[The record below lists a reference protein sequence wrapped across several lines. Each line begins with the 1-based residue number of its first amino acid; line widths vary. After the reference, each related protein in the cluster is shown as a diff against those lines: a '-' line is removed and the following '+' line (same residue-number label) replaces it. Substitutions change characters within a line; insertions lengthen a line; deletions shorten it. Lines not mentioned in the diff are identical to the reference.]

1 MSWIDPLLDRLA
13 EKPTGGYNSSDTPAV
28 EPTALAAIALAAHG
42 RVEPARRALE
52 WLMEI
57 QASDG
62 SLGIRAS
69 QSNPHWATGWAVMA
83 WQLAVPPLAE
93 TVHRPPVCEPADGS
107 SSGPAS
113 SSWAGAARRGLAWL
127 LAWKGEAQQASPEL
141 GHNTALQGWS
151 WVEGTHSW
159 VEPTA
164 INLWALKTG
173 GRAAHPRSREAVRLL
188 LDRML
193 PSGGWNYG
201 NTAVLGTTLR
211 PHVQPTG
218 LALAALAGEE
228 EAAAACEQAVR
239 TLSAMISAKTTAASL
254 AYALIG
260 MAGHGTWPPGADA
273 WLAAAGQ
280 RALDRNASGYTL
292 ALLALASRGSQCP
305 WFQRGR
311 SSVGANAVVGGSSA
325 ASPIRTN
332 LRTERWNPPRH
343 QIAAVE
349 E

>member
-1 MSWIDPLLDRLA
+1 MRRI
-13 EKPTGGYNSSDTPAV
+13 
-28 EPTALAAIALAAHG
+28 
-42 RVEPARRALE
+42 EPARRALD

-57 QASDG
+57 QAPDG

-69 QSNPHWATGWAVMA
+69 QNNPHWATGWAVMA
-83 WQLAVPPLAE
+83 WQLAAAEAPPAYP
-93 TVHRPPVCEPADGS
+93 VHRPADGS
-107 SSGPAS
+107 SIAPATL
-113 SSWAGAARRGLAWL
+113 SWADAARRGLAWL
-127 LAWKGEAQQASPEL
+127 LAWKGESQPASPEL
-141 GHNTALQGWS
+141 RHDTALQGWS

-164 INLWALKTG
+164 INLWALKTS
-173 GRAAHPRSREAVRLL
+173 GRADHPRSREAVRLL

-228 EAAAACEQAVR
+228 EAAAACGQAVR
-239 TLSAMISAKTTAASL
+239 ALSAMISAKTTAASL

-260 MAGHGTWPPGADA
+260 MAGHRTWPPGADA

-292 ALLALASRGSQCP
+292 ALLALASHGSQCP
-305 WFQRGR
+305 WFQ
-311 SSVGANAVVGGSSA
+311 
-325 ASPIRTN
+325 
-332 LRTERWNPPRH
+332 PRD
-343 QIAAVE
+343 ICG
-349 E
+349 